1 MKISPSILT
10 ANFVNLNQELKSIEK
25 ADYLHLDIM
34 DGHFVPNISFG
45 PFISSVI
52 QKHTNLKL
60 DTHLMVTDPLFWLD
74 KFNLPNTEFIT
85 VHYEANKLEETLD
98 KIHELN
104 LKAGISFKPNTKVN
118 QIKSYLS
125 KVDLVLVMSVEP
137 GFGGQKFMENSLDKI
152 KELAKLRKDY
162 NYNFLIEVD
171 GGINQETAKLCKE
184 AGADILVVGSYLFNS
199 LDRENLIIKMQ
210 K

>member
-1 MKISPSILT
+1 M
-10 ANFVNLNQELKSIEK
+10 
-25 ADYLHLDIM
+25 
-34 DGHFVPNISFG
+34 
-45 PFISSVI
+45 
-52 QKHTNLKL
+52 
-60 DTHLMVTDPLFWLD
+60 LFRS
-74 KFNLPNTEFIT
+74 
-85 VHYEANKLEETLD
+85 
-98 KIHELN
+98 ELN

>member
-10 ANFVNLNQELKSIEK
+10 ADFTNLNQELKSIEI

-52 QKHTNLKL
+52 QKNTNLKL
-60 DTHLMVTDPLFWLD
+60 DTHLMVTDPFLWIE

-85 VHYEANKLEETLD
+85 VHYEANLLD
-98 KIHELN
+98 KSINKIHELG
-104 LKAGISFKPNTKVN
+104 LKAGISIKPRTEVKEILN
-118 QIKSYLS
+118 YL
-125 KVDLVLVMSVEP
+125 KTIDLILVMSVEP
-137 GFGGQKFMENSLDKI
+137 GFGGQKFLANAIEKIQQLDQI
-152 KELAKLRKDY
+152 RKDK
-162 NYNFLIEVD
+162 NLNFLIEVD
-171 GGINQETAKLCKE
+171 GGINEETAELCKI

-199 LDRENLIIKMQ
+199 NNRRKLIKKLQ